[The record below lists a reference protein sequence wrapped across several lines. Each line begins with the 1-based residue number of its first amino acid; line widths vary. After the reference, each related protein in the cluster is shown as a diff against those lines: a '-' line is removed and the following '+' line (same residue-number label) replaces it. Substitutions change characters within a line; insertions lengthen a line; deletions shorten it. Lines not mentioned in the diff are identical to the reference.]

1 MSKHIYTMLKTGPG
15 HSNTTTV
22 NFYYHHQVITITGN
36 WALPCRNSNTEKGRY
51 ARYKIAG

>member
-1 MSKHIYTMLKTGPG
+1 MLKTGPG